1 MKNMKKQDRGISLI
15 SLIITIIV
23 IIILAAIVIFSG
35 MGTPE
40 KAQLSAVISDI
51 DNVQTA
57 VDQAYYGFYTEK
69 SAAGE
74 VWTKSQFYEAVATGE
89 TNRDNLT
96 GTGIVPISKDG
107 MVKMTLPNY
116 EGRSWGVAVEDIDEH
131 TQVGSVVLYPGF
143 ESDGKIY
150 STLLDVQ
157 NDGRDTQLTGGIQS
171 SMAVTNVKITAD
183 TAGTVD
189 AGTNV
194 TDGTTLYIS
203 FDASENGT
211 PVTVTPSLPYA
222 ITTNGDYEFTLTNA
236 SGKTKTHTINVTNY
250 KVPTIADKVKVGD
263 YVEYIPDTAEYTTD
277 TNNTGYTSAQTFKT
291 QTKDWRVLYKNTE
304 TGEVLLTTNG
314 IVNDG
319 TGEKN
324 DKMYLQGTKGYFRGP
339 TELNNICKAL
349 YSNSSLGITARSMT
363 IEDLNKA
370 CNYTPSEPIRYAYY
384 PKGTTFV
391 EGDTTIEYNGKTYTK
406 TAYGYRTAKFYTSD
420 GGEIEKTDSD
430 GFTYRE
436 PEAGK
441 PVYITQTY
449 YNYIPSSKNSTV
461 GSILGNSLGWLA
473 SPCVSLRSSFANF
486 YVRYAGSSDVDASFL
501 RNSDNGANR
510 GSRGVRP
517 LVSLGSMLRIDTSD
531 AARDGSTSAK
541 AWKIIKK

>member
-1 MKNMKKQDRGISLI
+1 MKKQNRGISLI

-69 SAAGE
+69 SVAGE

-116 EGRSWGVAVEDIDEH
+116 EGRSWGVAVEDIDDH

-143 ESDGKIY
+143 ETGGKIY

-171 SMAVTNVKITAD
+171 SMAVTNVKITTD

-189 AGTNV
+189 AGTSV

-236 SGKTKTHTINVTNY
+236 SGKTKTHKVSVTNY

-277 TNNTGYTSAQTFKT
+277 TNNTGYTSAQTLNT
-291 QTKDWRVLYKNTE
+291 ETKDWRVLYVNSE

-319 TGEKN
+319 T
-324 DKMYLQGTKGYFRGP
+324 YLQVTKGYLRGP

-370 CNYTPSEPIRYAYY
+370 CNYTPSEPTTRYAYY
-384 PKGTTFV
+384 PNGTTFAK
-391 EGDTTIEYNGKTYTK
+391 GDRTIEYNGKRYIK
-406 TAYGYRTAKFYTSD
+406 IAQNYSSTAKFYTSD
-420 GGEIEKTDSD
+420 GGGVEKTDGN
-430 GFTYRE
+430 GFTYRT
-436 PEAGK
+436 PEADN
-441 PVYITQTY
+441 PVYVTGTY
-449 YNYIPSSKNSTV
+449 YSYNPSSKNSTV
-461 GSILGNSLGWLA
+461 GSILGSSYGWLA
-473 SPCVSLRSSFANF
+473 SPCVDLGSSGANF
-486 YVRYAGSSDVDASFL
+486 FVRIACSSAVFTYRLYTSYGNTGSNSF
-501 RNSDNGANR
+501 
-510 GSRGVRP
+510 GVCP
-517 LVSLGSMLRIDTSD
+517 LVSLGSMLQIDTSD
-531 AARDGSTSAK
+531 TSRDGSTSAK

>member
-1 MKNMKKQDRGISLI
+1 MKKQKQGISLI

-69 SAAGE
+69 SVAGE

-116 EGRSWGVAVEDIDEH
+116 EGRSWGVAVEDIDDH

-143 ESDGKIY
+143 ETDGKIY

-171 SMAVTNVKITAD
+171 S
-183 TAGTVD
+183 GTVK
-189 AGTNV
+189 
-194 TDGTTLYIS
+194 L
-203 FDASENGT
+203 
-211 PVTVTPSLPYA
+211 
-222 ITTNGDYEFTLTNA
+222 
-236 SGKTKTHTINVTNY
+236 
-250 KVPTIADKVKVGD
+250 ADLLEVGD

-277 TNNTGYTSAQTFKT
+277 TNNTGYTSAQTLNT
-291 QTKDWRVLYKNTE
+291 ETKDWRVLYVNSE

-319 TGEKN
+319 T
-324 DKMYLQGTKGYFRGP
+324 YLQGTKGYFRGP

-363 IEDLNKA
+363 VEDLNKA
-370 CNYTPSEPIRYAYY
+370 CNYTPSEPTRYAYY
-384 PKGTTFV
+384 PRGTTFE
-391 EGDTTIEYNGKTYTK
+391 EGETTIEYNGKTYTK
-406 TAYGYRTAKFYTSD
+406 TAHYSSTAKFYTSD
-420 GGEIEKTDSD
+420 GGGVEKTDGD
-430 GFTYRE
+430 GFTYRI
-436 PEAGK
+436 PEANN
-441 PVYITQTY
+441 PVYVTLTY
-449 YNYIPSSKNSTV
+449 YYYTPSSKNSTV
-461 GSILGNSLGWLA
+461 GSILGSSYGWLA
-473 SPCVSLRSSFANF
+473 SPCIYHNSTFAVFSVRRVRSSSSG
-486 YVRYAGSSDVDASFL
+486 VSAGSLYES
-501 RNSDNGANR
+501 R
-510 GSRGVRP
+510 GSTNSSSCGVRP
-517 LVSLGSMLRIDTSD
+517 LVSLGSMLQIDSSD
-531 AARDGSTSAK
+531 TARDGSTSAK

>member
-1 MKNMKKQDRGISLI
+1 MKKQNRGISLI

-69 SAAGE
+69 SVAGE

-116 EGRSWGVAVEDIDEH
+116 EGRSWGVAVEDIDDH

-143 ESDGKIY
+143 ETGGKIY

-171 SMAVTNVKITAD
+171 SMAVTNVKITTD

-222 ITTNGDYEFTLTNA
+222 VTTNGDYEFTLTNA
-236 SGKTKTHTINVTNY
+236 SGKTKTHKVSVTNY

-277 TNNTGYTSAQTFKT
+277 TNNTGYTSAQTLNT
-291 QTKDWRVLYKNTE
+291 ETKDWRVLYVNSE

-319 TGEKN
+319 T
-324 DKMYLQGTKGYFRGP
+324 YLQVTKGYLRGP

-370 CNYTPSEPIRYAYY
+370 CNYTPSEPTTRYAYY
-384 PKGTTFV
+384 PNGTTFAK
-391 EGDTTIEYNGKTYTK
+391 GDRTIEYNGKRYIK
-406 TAYGYRTAKFYTSD
+406 IAQNYSSTAKFYTSD
-420 GGEIEKTDSD
+420 GGGVEKTDGN
-430 GFTYRE
+430 GFTYRT
-436 PEAGK
+436 PEADN
-441 PVYITQTY
+441 PVYVTGTY
-449 YNYIPSSKNSTV
+449 YSYNPSSKNSTV
-461 GSILGNSLGWLA
+461 GSILGSSYGWLA
-473 SPCVSLRSSFANF
+473 SPCVDLGSSGANF
-486 YVRYAGSSDVDASFL
+486 FVRIACSSAVFTYRLYTSYGNTGSNSF
-501 RNSDNGANR
+501 
-510 GSRGVRP
+510 GVCP
-517 LVSLGSMLRIDTSD
+517 LVSLGSMLQIDTSD
-531 AARDGSTSAK
+531 TSRDGSTSAK

>member
-1 MKNMKKQDRGISLI
+1 MKKQNRGISLI

-23 IIILAAIVIFSG
+23 IIILPAIVIFSG

-69 SAAGE
+69 SVAGE

-143 ESDGKIY
+143 ESNGKIY

-157 NDGRDTQLTGGIQS
+157 NDGRDTQLADGIQS

-183 TAGTVD
+183 TVGTVD

-263 YVEYIPDTAEYTTD
+263 FVEYIPDTAEYTTD

-291 QTKDWRVLYKNTE
+291 QSKDWRVVYKNTE

-324 DKMYLQGTKGYFRGP
+324 DKMYLSGTKGYLRGP

-363 IEDLNKA
+363 AEDINKA

-384 PKGTTFV
+384 PYGTKFE
-391 EGDTTIEYNGKTYTK
+391 EGDTTVKYNGKTYTK
-406 TAYGYRTAKFYTSD
+406 TAHSSSTAKFYTSD
-420 GGEIEKTDSD
+420 GGGIEKTDSD
-430 GFTYRE
+430 GFTYRT
-436 PEAGK
+436 PEADN
-441 PVYITQTY
+441 PVYATSTY
-449 YNYIPSSKNSTV
+449 YWYTPSSSNSTV
-461 GSILGNSLGWLA
+461 GNILGGSYGWLA
-473 SPCVSLRSSFANF
+473 SPCVYLNSS
-486 YVRYAGSSDVDASFL
+486 YASFSVRRASSSNVSADTL
-501 RNSDNGANR
+501 YYSDGYTFSNSY
-510 GSRGVRP
+510 GVCP
-517 LVSLGSMLRIDTSD
+517 LVSLGSMLQVDTGD
-531 AARDGSTSAK
+531 TARDGSTSAK

>member
-1 MKNMKKQDRGISLI
+1 MKKQKQGISLI

-69 SAAGE
+69 SVAGE

-116 EGRSWGVAVEDIDEH
+116 EGRSWGVAVEDIDDH

-143 ESDGKIY
+143 ETDGKIY

-157 NDGRDTQLTGGIQS
+157 NDGRDTQLADGIQS
-171 SMAVTNVKITAD
+171 SMTVTNVKITTDA
-183 TAGTVD
+183 AGTIE
-189 AGTNV
+189 AGTNL

-211 PVTVTPSLPYA
+211 SVTVTPSLPYA

-236 SGKTKTHTINVTNY
+236 SGKTKTYTVTVTNY

-263 YVEYIPDTAEYTTD
+263 YVEYIPDTAEYTTN

-291 QTKDWRVLYKNTE
+291 QSKDWRVLYKNTE

-324 DKMYLQGTKGYFRGP
+324 EKMCLVGTKGYFRGQ

-363 IEDLNKA
+363 VEDLNKA
-370 CNYTPSEPIRYAYY
+370 CNYTPSEPTTRYAYY
-384 PKGTTFV
+384 PSGTTFA
-391 EGDTTIEYNGKTYTK
+391 EGDTTIEYNDKIYTK
-406 TAYGYRTAKFYTSD
+406 TAHASSTAKFYTSD
-420 GGEIEKTDSD
+420 GGGIEKTDSD

-436 PEAGK
+436 PEAGN

-449 YNYIPSSKNSTV
+449 YSYTPSSKNSTV
-461 GSILGNSLGWLA
+461 GSILGSSYGWLA
-473 SPCVSLRSSFANF
+473 SPCVILDSSVANF
-486 YVRYAGSSDVDASFL
+486 RVRLASSSRVGASYLYFSDGDAGSVSY
-501 RNSDNGANR
+501 
-510 GSRGVRP
+510 GVRP
-517 LVSLGSMLRIDTSD
+517 LVSLGSMLQIDTGD
-531 AARDGSTSAK
+531 TARDGSTSAK

>member
-1 MKNMKKQDRGISLI
+1 MKKQNRGISLI

-69 SAAGE
+69 SVAGE

-116 EGRSWGVAVEDIDEH
+116 EGRSWGVAVEDIDDH

-143 ESDGKIY
+143 ETDGKIY

-157 NDGRDTQLTGGIQS
+157 NDGRDTQLTEGIQS
-171 SMAVTNVKITAD
+171 SMAVTNVKITTDA
-183 TAGTVD
+183 AGAID

-236 SGKTKTHTINVTNY
+236 SGKTKTHKVSVTNY

-277 TNNTGYTSAQTFKT
+277 TNNTGGTSAQTLNT
-291 QTKDWRVLYKNTE
+291 ETKDWRVLYVNSE

-319 TGEKN
+319 T
-324 DKMYLQGTKGYFRGP
+324 DLRVTKGYLRGP

-363 IEDLNKA
+363 VEDLNKA
-370 CNYTPSEPIRYAYY
+370 CNYTPSEPTTRLACY
-384 PKGTTFV
+384 PDGTTFA

-406 TAYGYRTAKFYTSD
+406 AAHYSSTAKFYTSD
-420 GGEIEKTDSD
+420 GGGLEKTDGD
-430 GFTYRE
+430 GITYRV
-436 PEAGK
+436 PETDN
-441 PVYITQTY
+441 PVYVTETY
-449 YNYIPSSKNSTV
+449 YYYTPSSKNSTV
-461 GSILGNSLGWLA
+461 GSILGSSYGWLA
-473 SPCVSLRSSFANF
+473 SPCVRLGSSSAAFH
-486 YVRYAGSSDVDASFL
+486 VRYANSSRVDASDDVSSL
-501 RNSDNGANR
+501 YYSYALGVGRSN
-510 GSRGVRP
+510 GVRP
-517 LVSLGSMLRIDTSD
+517 LVSLGSMLQIDTSD
-531 AARDGSTSAK
+531 TARDGSTSAK

>member
-1 MKNMKKQDRGISLI
+1 MK
-15 SLIITIIV
+15 
-23 IIILAAIVIFSG
+23 
-35 MGTPE
+35 
-40 KAQLSAVISDI
+40 
-51 DNVQTA
+51 
-57 VDQAYYGFYTEK
+57 
-69 SAAGE
+69 

-96 GTGIVPISKDG
+96 GTGIVPIGEVG
-107 MVKMTLPNY
+107 MVKMNLPKY
-116 EGRSWGVAVEDIDEH
+116 EGRSWGVAVEDIDDH

-143 ESDGKIY
+143 ESNGKIY

-157 NDGRDTQLTGGIQS
+157 NDGRDTQLTDGIQS
-171 SMAVTNVKITAD
+171 SMSVTNVKITTD
-183 TAGTVD
+183 VAGTVD

-211 PVTVTPSLPYA
+211 PVTETPSLPYA

-236 SGKTKTHTINVTNY
+236 SGKTKTHKVSVTNY

-277 TNNTGYTSAQTFKT
+277 TNNTGYPSAQTFKT
-291 QTKDWRVLYKNTE
+291 QTKDWRVVYKNTE

-314 IVNDG
+314 SVNDG

-324 DKMYLQGTKGYFRGP
+324 DKMYLQGTKGHLRGP

-370 CNYTPSEPIRYAYY
+370 CNYTPSEPTTRYAYY
-384 PKGTTFV
+384 PKGTTFA

-406 TAYGYRTAKFYTSD
+406 TAHYSSTAKFYTSD
-420 GGEIEKTDSD
+420 GGGVKKTDSD
-430 GFTYRE
+430 GFYRT
-436 PEAGK
+436 PEANN
-441 PVYITQTY
+441 PVYVTHTWY
-449 YNYIPSSKNSTV
+449 RYDPSSNNSTV
-461 GSILGNSLGWLA
+461 GSILGSSWGWLA
-473 SPCVSLRSSFANF
+473 SPCVYLYSSHALFCVRDARSS
-486 YVRYAGSSDVDASFL
+486 RVDAGYLHIS
-501 RNSDNGANR
+501 SGGYTDSVGD
-510 GSRGVRP
+510 GVRP
-517 LVSLGSMLRIDTSD
+517 LVSLGSMLQIDSSD
-531 AARDGSTSAK
+531 TARDGSTSAK

>member
-1 MKNMKKQDRGISLI
+1 MTKQNKGISLI

-69 SAAGE
+69 SVAGE

-96 GTGIVPISKDG
+96 GTGIVPISEAG
-107 MVKMTLPNY
+107 MVKMNLPKY
-116 EGRSWGVAVEDIDEH
+116 EGRSWGVAVEDIDDN

-143 ESDGKIY
+143 ETGGRIY

-157 NDGRDTQLTGGIQS
+157 NDGRDTQLADGIQNNN
-171 SMAVTNVKITAD
+171 TVKLAD
-183 TAGTVD
+183 
-189 AGTNV
+189 
-194 TDGTTLYIS
+194 L
-203 FDASENGT
+203 
-211 PVTVTPSLPYA
+211 L
-222 ITTNGDYEFTLTNA
+222 
-236 SGKTKTHTINVTNY
+236 
-250 KVPTIADKVKVGD
+250 KVGD

-291 QTKDWRVLYKNTE
+291 QSKNWRVVYKNTE

-324 DKMYLQGTKGYFRGP
+324 DKMYLRGAKGYFRGP

-384 PKGTTFV
+384 PNGTTFA
-391 EGDTTIEYNGKTYTK
+391 EGDTTIEYNSKTYTK
-406 TAYGYRTAKFYTSD
+406 TAHGSSTAKFYTSD
-420 GGEIEKTDSD
+420 GGGIEKTDSD
-430 GFTYRE
+430 GFIYKV
-436 PEAGK
+436 PEADN
-441 PVYITQTY
+441 PVYVTQTY
-449 YNYIPSSKNSTV
+449 YYAPNPTV
-461 GSILGNSLGWLA
+461 GNILGSSYGWLA
-473 SPCVSLRSSFANF
+473 SPCVYLFSSGAYFG
-486 YVRYAGSSDVDASFL
+486 VRYAYSGNVYAYYL
-501 RNSDNGANR
+501 YNSDGYTNSI
-510 GSRGVRP
+510 SRGVRP
-517 LVSLGSMLRIDTSD
+517 IVSLGSMLQIDSSD
-531 AARDGSTSAK
+531 TARDGSTSAK

>member
-1 MKNMKKQDRGISLI
+1 MKKQNRGISLI

-69 SAAGE
+69 SVAGE

-116 EGRSWGVAVEDIDEH
+116 EGRSWGVAVEDIDDH
-131 TQVGSVVLYPGF
+131 TRVGSVVLYPGF
-143 ESDGKIY
+143 ETDGKIY

-157 NDGRDTQLTGGIQS
+157 NDGRDTQLTDGIQS
-171 SMAVTNVKITAD
+171 GMAVTNVKVTTD

-194 TDGTTLYIS
+194 TDGTTLYIN

-211 PVTVTPSLPYA
+211 AVTVTPSLPYA

-236 SGKTKTHTINVTNY
+236 SGKTKTHKVSVTNY

-277 TNNTGYTSAQTFKT
+277 TNNTGYRSAQTLNT
-291 QTKDWRVLYKNTE
+291 ETKDWRVLYVNSE

-314 IVNDG
+314 IVNNG
-319 TGEKN
+319 T
-324 DKMYLQGTKGYFRGP
+324 YLQGTKGYLRGP
-339 TELNNICKAL
+339 AELNNICKTL

-370 CNYTPSEPIRYAYY
+370 CNYMPSEPTTRYAYY
-384 PKGTTFV
+384 PSGTTFA

-406 TAYGYRTAKFYTSD
+406 KAHAISTAKFYTSD
-420 GGEIEKTDSD
+420 GGGVEKTDSD
-430 GFTYRE
+430 GFTYRT
-436 PEAGK
+436 PEADN
-441 PVYITQTY
+441 PVYVTQTFY
-449 YNYIPSSKNSTV
+449 SCNPSSENSTV
-461 GSILGNSLGWLA
+461 GSILGSSYGWLA
-473 SPCVSLRSSFANF
+473 SPSVDLGSSTANF
-486 YVRYAGSSDVDASFL
+486 EVRYASSSRVSANCLYISHGSMRS
-501 RNSDNGANR
+501 NSL
-510 GSRGVRP
+510 GVCP
-517 LVSLGSMLRIDTSD
+517 LVSLGSMLQIDSSDTS
-531 AARDGSTSAK
+531 RDGSTSAK

>member
-1 MKNMKKQDRGISLI
+1 MKKQKQGISLI

-116 EGRSWGVAVEDIDEH
+116 EGRSWGVAVEDIDDH

-143 ESDGKIY
+143 ETDGKIY

-157 NDGRDTQLTGGIQS
+157 NDGRGTQLADGIQS
-171 SMAVTNVKITAD
+171 NMTVTNVKITTDA
-183 TAGTVD
+183 AGTIE
-189 AGTNV
+189 AGTNL

-211 PVTVTPSLPYA
+211 SVTVTPSLPYA

-236 SGKTKTHTINVTNY
+236 SGKTKTYTVTVTNY

-263 YVEYIPDTAEYTTD
+263 YVEYIPDTAEYTTN

-291 QTKDWRVLYKNTE
+291 QSKDWRVLYKNTE

-324 DKMYLQGTKGYFRGP
+324 EKMCLVGTKGYFRGQ

-363 IEDLNKA
+363 VEDLNKA
-370 CNYTPSEPIRYAYY
+370 CNYTPSEPTTRYAYY
-384 PKGTTFV
+384 PIGTTFA
-391 EGDTTIEYNGKTYTK
+391 EGDTTIEYNDKIYTK
-406 TAYGYRTAKFYTSD
+406 TAHPSSTAKFYTSD
-420 GGEIEKTDSD
+420 GGGIEKTDSD

-436 PEAGK
+436 PEAGN

-449 YNYIPSSKNSTV
+449 YSYTPSSKNSTV
-461 GSILGNSLGWLA
+461 GSILGSSYGWLA
-473 SPCVSLRSSFANF
+473 SPCVGLISSYATFD
-486 YVRYAGSSDVDASFL
+486 VRDASSSDVDAYDL
-501 RNSDNGANR
+501 YNSLGYTLS
-510 GSRGVRP
+510 GSDGVRP
-517 LVSLGSMLRIDTSD
+517 LVSLGSMLQIDSSD
-531 AARDGSTSAK
+531 TARDGSTSAK

>member
-1 MKNMKKQDRGISLI
+1 MKKQNRGISLI

-69 SAAGE
+69 SVAGE

-143 ESDGKIY
+143 ESNGKIY

-157 NDGRDTQLTGGIQS
+157 NDGRDTQLADGIQS
-171 SMAVTNVKITAD
+171 S
-183 TAGTVD
+183 GTVK
-189 AGTNV
+189 
-194 TDGTTLYIS
+194 L
-203 FDASENGT
+203 
-211 PVTVTPSLPYA
+211 
-222 ITTNGDYEFTLTNA
+222 
-236 SGKTKTHTINVTNY
+236 
-250 KVPTIADKVKVGD
+250 ADLLKVGD

-291 QTKDWRVLYKNTE
+291 QTKDWRVVYKNTE

-324 DKMYLQGTKGYFRGP
+324 DKMYLSGTKGYFRGP

-370 CNYTPSEPIRYAYY
+370 CNYTPSEPTTRYAYY
-384 PKGTTFV
+384 PKGITFA

-406 TAYGYRTAKFYTSD
+406 TAHGSSTAKFYTSD
-420 GGEIEKTDSD
+420 GGGVEKTDSD
-430 GFTYRE
+430 GFTYRT
-436 PEAGK
+436 PEVDN
-441 PVYITQTY
+441 PVYVTKTRY
-449 YNYIPSSKNSTV
+449 SYNPSSKNSTV
-461 GSILGNSLGWLA
+461 GSILGDSWGWLA
-473 SPCVSLRSSFANF
+473 SPDVQLLSFCAFFNVGGARSSLVYSYNL
-486 YVRYAGSSDVDASFL
+486 YVSDVSNTDSY
-501 RNSDNGANR
+501 GP
-510 GSRGVRP
+510 GVRP
-517 LVSLGSMLRIDTSD
+517 LVSLGSMLQIDSSD
-531 AARDGSTSAK
+531 TARDGSTSAK

>member
-1 MKNMKKQDRGISLI
+1 MKKQNRGISLI

-23 IIILAAIVIFSG
+23 IIILVAIVIFSG

-96 GTGIVPISKDG
+96 GTGIVPISEAG
-107 MVKMTLPNY
+107 MVKMNLPKY
-116 EGRSWGVAVEDIDEH
+116 EGRSWGVAVEDIDDN

-143 ESDGKIY
+143 ETGGKIY

-157 NDGRDTQLTGGIQS
+157 NDGRDTQLADGIQS
-171 SMAVTNVKITAD
+171 SMTVTNVKITTDA
-183 TAGTVD
+183 AGTID

-263 YVEYIPDTAEYTTD
+263 YVEYIPDTAKYTTD
-277 TNNTGYTSAQTFKT
+277 TNNTGYTSAQTLNT
-291 QTKDWRVLYKNTE
+291 ETKDWRVLYVNSE

-314 IVNDG
+314 IVNSG
-319 TGEKN
+319 T
-324 DKMYLQGTKGYFRGP
+324 YLRGTKGYFRGP

-370 CNYTPSEPIRYAYY
+370 CNYTPSEPTTRYAYY
-384 PKGTTFV
+384 PKGTRFAK
-391 EGDTTIEYNGKTYTK
+391 GDTTIEYNGKTYTK
-406 TAYGYRTAKFYTSD
+406 TAHGNSTAKFYTSD
-420 GGEIEKTDSD
+420 GGGVEKTDGD
-430 GFTYRE
+430 GFTYRT
-436 PEAGK
+436 PEADN
-441 PVYITQTY
+441 PVYATETY
-449 YNYIPSSKNSTV
+449 YYYNPRSKNSKV
-461 GSILGNSLGWLA
+461 GSVLGSSCGWLA
-473 SPCVSLRSSFANF
+473 SPCVKLGSFYAYSCVRLAGRGLVGEYFLYGSHVSSVSLSF
-486 YVRYAGSSDVDASFL
+486 
-501 RNSDNGANR
+501 
-510 GSRGVRP
+510 GVRP
-517 LVSLGSMLRIDTSD
+517 LVSLGSMFQIDSSD
-531 AARDGSTSAK
+531 TARDGSKPRK

>member
-1 MKNMKKQDRGISLI
+1 MKKQNQGISLI

-69 SAAGE
+69 SVAGE

-96 GTGIVPISKDG
+96 GTGIVPISKEG

-116 EGRSWGVAVEDIDEH
+116 EGRSWGVAVEDIDGH

-143 ESDGKIY
+143 ESNRKIY

-157 NDGRDTQLTGGIQS
+157 NDGRDTQLTDGIQS
-171 SMAVTNVKITAD
+171 SMSVTNVKITTD
-183 TAGTVD
+183 VAGTVD
-189 AGTNV
+189 VGTSV

-211 PVTVTPSLPYA
+211 SVTVTPSLPYA

-236 SGKTKTHTINVTNY
+236 SGKTKTHIINVTNY

-263 YVEYIPDTAEYTTD
+263 YVEYIPDATEYTLD
-277 TNNTGYTSAQTFKT
+277 TNSFAYTSAQTLNT
-291 QTKDWRVLYKNTE
+291 ETKDWRVLYVNSE

-314 IVNDG
+314 RVNGG
-319 TGEKN
+319 TT
-324 DKMYLQGTKGYFRGP
+324 LQGTTKGYFRGP

-384 PKGTTFV
+384 PNGTTFA

-406 TAYGYRTAKFYTSD
+406 TAHGYSTAKFYTSD
-420 GGEIEKTDSD
+420 GGGAVEKDSD
-430 GFTYRE
+430 GFTYRT
-436 PEAGK
+436 PKIDK
-441 PVYITQTY
+441 PVYVTQTY
-449 YNYIPSSKNSTV
+449 YKYDPSSKNSTV
-461 GSILGNSLGWLA
+461 GSILGSSHGWLA
-473 SPCVSLRSSFANF
+473 SPCVALSSSNADFGVRFAYGS
-486 YVRYAGSSDVDASFL
+486 YVRAYGMYSSGGNTSGC
-501 RNSDNGANR
+501 SI
-510 GSRGVRP
+510 GVRP
-517 LVSLGSMLRIDTSD
+517 LVSLGSMLQIDSSD
-531 AARDGSTSAK
+531 TARDGSTSAK

>member
-1 MKNMKKQDRGISLI
+1 MKKQNRGISLI

-69 SAAGE
+69 SVAGE

-116 EGRSWGVAVEDIDEH
+116 EGRSWGVAVEDIDDH

-143 ESDGKIY
+143 ETDGKIY

-157 NDGRDTQLTGGIQS
+157 NDGRDAQLTNGIQS
-171 SMAVTNVKITAD
+171 SMTVTNVKITAD
-183 TAGTVD
+183 AAGTIE

-203 FDASENGT
+203 FDANENGT
-211 PVTVTPSLPYA
+211 PVTITPSLPYA

-236 SGKTKTHTINVTNY
+236 SGKTKTHKVSVTNY

-263 YVEYIPDTAEYTTD
+263 FVEYIPDTAEYTTD
-277 TNNTGYTSAQTFKT
+277 TNNTGYTSAQTLNT
-291 QTKDWRVLYKNTE
+291 ETKDWRVLYVNSE

-319 TGEKN
+319 T
-324 DKMYLQGTKGYFRGP
+324 YLRGIKGYFRGP
-339 TELNNICKAL
+339 TELNNMCKAL

-384 PKGTTFV
+384 PKGIPFA
-391 EGDTTIEYNGKTYTK
+391 EGGTTIEYNGKTYTK
-406 TAYGYRTAKFYTSD
+406 KEHGYSTAKFYTSD
-420 GGEIEKTDSD
+420 GGGKEINSD
-430 GFTYRE
+430 EFTYRT
-436 PEAGK
+436 PETGN
-441 PVYITQTY
+441 PVYVTQTY
-449 YNYIPSSKNSTV
+449 YKYTPNSKNSTV
-461 GSILGNSLGWLA
+461 GSILGNSWGWLA
-473 SPCVSLRSSFANF
+473 SPCVSFDSSFAGF
-486 YVRYAGSSDVDASFL
+486 RVRNAMSSCVIAYAL
-501 RNSDNGANR
+501 HNSNGTTGN
-510 GSRGVRP
+510 SNEGVRP
-517 LVSLGSMLRIDTSD
+517 LVSLGSMLQIDTSD
-531 AARDGSTSAK
+531 TARDGSTSAK

>member
-1 MKNMKKQDRGISLI
+1 MKKQDRGISLI

-51 DNVQTA
+51 ENVQTA

-143 ESDGKIY
+143 ESNGKIY

-157 NDGRDTQLTGGIQS
+157 NDGRDTQLADGIQS

-183 TAGTVD
+183 TAGTIE
-189 AGTNV
+189 AGTNL

-277 TNNTGYTSAQTFKT
+277 TNNTGYTSAQTLNT
-291 QTKDWRVLYKNTE
+291 ETKDWRVLYVNSE

-314 IVNDG
+314 IVNSG
-319 TGEKN
+319 T
-324 DKMYLQGTKGYFRGP
+324 YLRGTKGYFRGP

-363 IEDLNKA
+363 IEDLHKA
-370 CNYTPSEPIRYAYY
+370 CNYTPSEPTTRYAYY
-384 PKGTTFV
+384 PKGTRFAK
-391 EGDTTIEYNGKTYTK
+391 GDTTIEYNGKTYTK
-406 TAYGYRTAKFYTSD
+406 TAHGNSTAKFYTSD
-420 GGEIEKTDSD
+420 GGGVEKTDGD
-430 GFTYRE
+430 GFTYRT
-436 PEAGK
+436 PEADN
-441 PVYITQTY
+441 PVYATETY
-449 YNYIPSSKNSTV
+449 YYYNPRSKNSKV
-461 GSILGNSLGWLA
+461 GSVLGNSGGWLA
-473 SPCVSLRSSFANF
+473 SPCVNLGSFYA
-486 YVRYAGSSDVDASFL
+486 YSCVRLAGSRLVGEYFLYGSHVSSVSLSF
-501 RNSDNGANR
+501 
-510 GSRGVRP
+510 GVRP
-517 LVSLGSMLRIDTSD
+517 LVSLGSMFQIDSSD
-531 AARDGSTSAK
+531 TARDGSISTK

>member
-1 MKNMKKQDRGISLI
+1 MKKQKQGISLI

-23 IIILAAIVIFSG
+23 IIILASIVIFSG

-69 SAAGE
+69 SVAGE

-116 EGRSWGVAVEDIDEH
+116 EGRSWGVAVENIDDH
-131 TQVGSVVLYPGF
+131 TQVGSVVLCPGF
-143 ESDGKIY
+143 ESNGKIY

-157 NDGRDTQLTGGIQS
+157 NDGRDTQLADGIQS
-171 SMAVTNVKITAD
+171 NMTVTNVKITIDA
-183 TAGTVD
+183 AGTIE

-211 PVTVTPSLPYA
+211 LVTVTPSLPYA

-236 SGKTKTHTINVTNY
+236 SGKTKTHKVSVTNY

-291 QTKDWRVLYKNTE
+291 QSKDWRVVYKNTE

-363 IEDLNKA
+363 AEDLNKA
-370 CNYTPSEPIRYAYY
+370 CNYTPSEPTIRYAYY
-384 PKGTTFV
+384 PNGTTFE
-391 EGDTTIEYNGKTYTK
+391 EGDTTIEYNGKTYIK
-406 TAYGYRTAKFYTSD
+406 KAHGSSTAKFYTSD
-420 GGEIEKTDSD
+420 GGGIEKTDS

-436 PEAGK
+436 PAANN
-441 PVYITQTY
+441 PVYVTQIDY
-449 YNYIPSSKNSTV
+449 LYSPSSTV
-461 GSILGNSLGWLA
+461 GSILGDSRGWLA
-473 SPCVSLRSSFANF
+473 SPCVGLSLSSAFF
-486 YVRYAGSSDVDASFL
+486 EVRIAYSSGVYAYYL
-501 RNSDNGANR
+501 YNSGGGTFIN
-510 GSRGVRP
+510 SYGVRP
-517 LVSLGSMLRIDTSD
+517 LVSLGSMLQIDSSD
-531 AARDGSTSAK
+531 TARDGSTSAK
-541 AWKIIKK
+541 AWKILKK

>member
-1 MKNMKKQDRGISLI
+1 MTKQNKGISLI
-15 SLIITIIV
+15 SLIITTIV

-69 SAAGE
+69 SVAGE

-116 EGRSWGVAVEDIDEH
+116 EGRSWGVAVEDIDDH

-143 ESDGKIY
+143 ETDGKIY

-157 NDGRDTQLTGGIQS
+157 NDGRDTQLTEGIQS
-171 SMAVTNVKITAD
+171 SMAVTNVKITTDAV
-183 TAGTVD
+183 GTVD

-203 FDASENGT
+203 FDASEKGT

-222 ITTNGDYEFTLTNA
+222 VTTNGDYEFTLTNE
-236 SGKTKTHTINVTNY
+236 SGKTKTHTISVTNY

-277 TNNTGYTSAQTFKT
+277 TNNTGRTSTQTLNT
-291 QTKDWRVLYKNTE
+291 ETKDWRVLYVNSE

-314 IVNDG
+314 AVNG
-319 TGEKN
+319 VRLE
-324 DKMYLQGTKGYFRGP
+324 GTKGYFRGP
-339 TELNNICKAL
+339 AELNNICKAL
-349 YSNSSLGITARSMT
+349 YSNSSLGIIARSMT

-370 CNYTPSEPIRYAYY
+370 CNYTPSEPTTRYAYY
-384 PKGTTFV
+384 PYGTTFE
-391 EGDTTIEYNGKTYTK
+391 EGETTIEYNGKTYTK
-406 TAYGYRTAKFYTSD
+406 KAHAWSTAKFYTSD
-420 GGEIEKTDSD
+420 GGGIEKTDSD

-436 PEAGK
+436 PEADN
-441 PVYITQTY
+441 PVYVTRTY
-449 YNYIPSSKNSTV
+449 YSYNPSSNNSTV
-461 GSILGNSLGWLA
+461 GSILGDSYWGWLA
-473 SPCVSLRSSFANF
+473 SPCVTLHSSIAYFRVRGAGRGDVNADSLCASEG
-486 YVRYAGSSDVDASFL
+486 GSLTCSY
-501 RNSDNGANR
+501 
-510 GSRGVRP
+510 GVRP
-517 LVSLGSMLRIDTSD
+517 LVSLGSMLQIDTSD

>member
-1 MKNMKKQDRGISLI
+1 MKKQNQGISLI

-69 SAAGE
+69 SVAGE

-116 EGRSWGVAVEDIDEH
+116 EGRSWGVAVEDIDDH
-131 TQVGSVVLYPGF
+131 TRVGSVVLYPGF
-143 ESDGKIY
+143 ETDGKIY

-157 NDGRDTQLTGGIQS
+157 NDGRDTQLTDGIQS
-171 SMAVTNVKITAD
+171 GMAVTNVKVTTD

-236 SGKTKTHTINVTNY
+236 SGKTKTHKVSVTNY

-291 QTKDWRVLYKNTE
+291 QSKDWRVVYKNTE

-314 IVNDG
+314 MVNDG

-324 DKMYLQGTKGYFRGP
+324 DKMYLKGTKGYFRGP

-363 IEDLNKA
+363 VEDLNKA
-370 CNYTPSEPIRYAYY
+370 CNYIPSEPTTRYAYY
-384 PKGTTFV
+384 PKGTTFA

-406 TAYGYRTAKFYTSD
+406 KAHGNSTAKFYTSD
-420 GGEIEKTDSD
+420 GGGIEKTDSD

-436 PEAGK
+436 PEADN
-441 PVYITQTY
+441 PVYVTETY
-449 YNYIPSSKNSTV
+449 YSYNPSLKNSTV
-461 GSILGNSLGWLA
+461 GSILGSSYGWLA
-473 SPCVSLRSSFANF
+473 SPCVAFGSSYANF
-486 YVRYAGSSDVDASFL
+486 FVRGAYSSDVYAIRLCYS
-501 RNSDNGANR
+501 NG
-510 GSRGVRP
+510 GTISLSGGVRP
-517 LVSLGSMLRIDTSD
+517 LVSLGSMLQIDSSD
-531 AARDGSTSAK
+531 TARDGSTSAK

>member
-1 MKNMKKQDRGISLI
+1 MKKQNRGISLI

-69 SAAGE
+69 SVAGE

-96 GTGIVPISKDG
+96 GTGIVPISKEG

-116 EGRSWGVAVEDIDEH
+116 EGRSWGVAVEDIDDH

-143 ESDGKIY
+143 ESNGKIY

-157 NDGRDTQLTGGIQS
+157 NDGRDTQLTDGIQS
-171 SMAVTNVKITAD
+171 S
-183 TAGTVD
+183 GTVK
-189 AGTNV
+189 
-194 TDGTTLYIS
+194 L
-203 FDASENGT
+203 
-211 PVTVTPSLPYA
+211 
-222 ITTNGDYEFTLTNA
+222 
-236 SGKTKTHTINVTNY
+236 
-250 KVPTIADKVKVGD
+250 ADLLKVGE

-277 TNNTGYTSAQTFKT
+277 TNNTGYTSAQTLNT
-291 QTKDWRVLYKNTE
+291 ETKDWRVLYVNSE

-319 TGEKN
+319 T
-324 DKMYLQGTKGYFRGP
+324 YLQGTKGYLRGP

-384 PKGTTFV
+384 PKETTFA
-391 EGDTTIEYNGKTYTK
+391 EGDTTIEYNGNIYTK
-406 TAYGYRTAKFYTSD
+406 TAHYSGTVKFYTSD
-420 GGEIEKTDSD
+420 GGGIEKTDSD
-430 GFTYRE
+430 GFTYRT
-436 PEAGK
+436 PEADN
-441 PVYITQTY
+441 PVYVTETY
-449 YNYIPSSKNSTV
+449 CRYNPSSSNSTV
-461 GSILGNSLGWLA
+461 GSILGVSYGWLA
-473 SPCVSLRSSFANF
+473 SPCVDLDSSYANF
-486 YVRYAGSSDVDASFL
+486 LVRVAISSGVDAGDMYVSDGDASSISF
-501 RNSDNGANR
+501 
-510 GSRGVRP
+510 GVCP
-517 LVSLGSMLRIDTSD
+517 LVSLGSMLQIDTSD
-531 AARDGSTSAK
+531 TARDGSTSAK

>member
-1 MKNMKKQDRGISLI
+1 MKKQNRGISLI

-40 KAQLSAVISDI
+40 KAQLSEVISDI

-69 SAAGE
+69 SVAGE

-116 EGRSWGVAVEDIDEH
+116 EGRSWGVAVEDIDDH

-143 ESDGKIY
+143 ESNGKIY

-157 NDGRDTQLTGGIQS
+157 NDGRDTQLTEGIQS
-171 SMAVTNVKITAD
+171 S
-183 TAGTVD
+183 GTVK
-189 AGTNV
+189 
-194 TDGTTLYIS
+194 L
-203 FDASENGT
+203 
-211 PVTVTPSLPYA
+211 
-222 ITTNGDYEFTLTNA
+222 
-236 SGKTKTHTINVTNY
+236 
-250 KVPTIADKVKVGD
+250 ADLLNVGD

-324 DKMYLQGTKGYFRGP
+324 DKMYLEGTKGYLRGT

-370 CNYTPSEPIRYAYY
+370 CNYTPSKPKRYAYY
-384 PKGTTFV
+384 PYGTTFA

-406 TAYGYRTAKFYTSD
+406 KAHGSSTAKFYTSD
-420 GGEIEKTDSD
+420 GGGIEKTDSA
-430 GFTYRE
+430 GFTYRT
-436 PEAGK
+436 PEAGN
-441 PVYITQTY
+441 PVYATATY
-449 YNYIPSSKNSTV
+449 YDYNPSSKNSTV
-461 GSILGNSLGWLA
+461 GSILGNPWGWLA
-473 SPCVSLRSSFANF
+473 SPCVHLGSSYAYANF
-486 YVRYAGSSDVDASFL
+486 RVRDAYSSGVYANILYDSDGRTYSS
-501 RNSDNGANR
+501 
-510 GSRGVRP
+510 SRGVRP
-517 LVSLGSMLRIDTSD
+517 LVSLGSMLQIDSSD
-531 AARDGSTSAK
+531 TARDGSTSAK

>member
-1 MKNMKKQDRGISLI
+1 MKKQNRGISLI

-57 VDQAYYGFYTEK
+57 VDQAYYGLYTEK
-69 SAAGE
+69 SVAGE

-116 EGRSWGVAVEDIDEH
+116 EGRSWGVAVEDIDDH

-143 ESDGKIY
+143 ESNGKIY

-157 NDGRDTQLTGGIQS
+157 NDGRDAQLTGGIQS
-171 SMAVTNVKITAD
+171 SMAVTNVKITTD

-189 AGTNV
+189 AGTSV

-236 SGKTKTHTINVTNY
+236 SGKKKTHKVIVTNY

-263 YVEYIPDTAEYTTD
+263 FVEYIPDTAEYTTD

-291 QTKDWRVLYKNTE
+291 QTKDWRVVYKNTE

-314 IVNDG
+314 SVNDG
-319 TGEKN
+319 NGEKN
-324 DKMYLQGTKGYFRGP
+324 DKMYLSGTKGYLRGP

-349 YSNSSLGITARSMT
+349 YSNSSLEITARSMT

-384 PKGTTFV
+384 PNGTTFA

-406 TAYGYRTAKFYTSD
+406 TAHGYSTANFYTSD
-420 GGEIEKTDSD
+420 GGGIEKTDSD
-430 GFTYRE
+430 GFTYRT
-436 PEAGK
+436 PEADN
-441 PVYITQTY
+441 PVYVTNTY
-449 YNYIPSSKNSTV
+449 YYYTPSSKSSTV
-461 GSILGNSLGWLA
+461 GSILGSSYGWLA
-473 SPCVSLRSSFANF
+473 SPRVGLGSFSAGFIVCFASS
-486 YVRYAGSSDVDASFL
+486 SSVDACGLYVSGDDTD
-501 RNSDNGANR
+501 SCGE
-510 GSRGVRP
+510 GVIP
-517 LVSLGSMLRIDTSD
+517 LVSLGSMLQIDSSDTS
-531 AARDGSTSAK
+531 RDGSTSAK

>member
-1 MKNMKKQDRGISLI
+1 MNKQNRGISLI

-69 SAAGE
+69 SVAGE

-116 EGRSWGVAVEDIDEH
+116 EGRSWGVAVEDIDDH

-143 ESDGKIY
+143 ESNGKIY

-157 NDGRDTQLTGGIQS
+157 NDGRDTQLADGIQS
-171 SMAVTNVKITAD
+171 SMAVTNVKITTD
-183 TAGTVD
+183 TVGTVYAGTS
-189 AGTNV
+189 V

-203 FDASENGT
+203 FDVSEKGT

-222 ITTNGDYEFTLTNA
+222 VTTNGDYEFTLTNA
-236 SGKTKTHTINVTNY
+236 SGKTKTHKVSVTNY

-277 TNNTGYTSAQTFKT
+277 TNNTGYTSAQTLNT
-291 QTKDWRVLYKNTE
+291 ETKDWRVLYVNSE

-314 IVNDG
+314 IVNNR
-319 TGEKN
+319 TWFE
-324 DKMYLQGTKGYFRGP
+324 GTKGYFRGP

-363 IEDLNKA
+363 VEDLNKA
-370 CNYTPSEPIRYAYY
+370 CNYMPSEPTTRYAYY
-384 PKGTTFV
+384 PYGTTFA
-391 EGDTTIEYNGKTYTK
+391 EGNTTIEYNGKTYTK
-406 TAYGYRTAKFYTSD
+406 TAHGNSTAKFYTSD
-420 GGEIEKTDSD
+420 GGGIEKTDSD
-430 GFTYRE
+430 GFTYRT
-436 PEAGK
+436 PEADN
-441 PVYITQTY
+441 PVYVTMTY
-449 YNYIPSSKNSTV
+449 YGYNPSLSNSSV
-461 GSILGNSLGWLA
+461 GSILGSSYGWLA
-473 SPCVSLRSSFANF
+473 SSCVYLSSSAAAFNVRNAYSSGIDAIYLYGSYGDTDSRSI
-486 YVRYAGSSDVDASFL
+486 
-501 RNSDNGANR
+501 
-510 GSRGVRP
+510 GVRP
-517 LVSLGSMLRIDTSD
+517 LVSLGSMLQIDSSDTS
-531 AARDGSTSAK
+531 RDGSTSAK

>member
-1 MKNMKKQDRGISLI
+1 MKKQKQGISLI

-69 SAAGE
+69 SVAGE

-116 EGRSWGVAVEDIDEH
+116 EGRSWGVAVEDIADH
-131 TQVGSVVLYPGF
+131 TQVGSVVLCPGF
-143 ESDGKIY
+143 ESNGKIY

-157 NDGRDTQLTGGIQS
+157 NDGRDTQLTDGIQS
-171 SMAVTNVKITAD
+171 SMTVTNVKVTTD

-189 AGTNV
+189 AGTSV

-222 ITTNGDYEFTLTNA
+222 VTTNGDYEFELTNA
-236 SGKTKTHTINVTNY
+236 SGKTKTHKVSVTNY

-291 QTKDWRVLYKNTE
+291 QTKDWRVVYKNTE

-324 DKMYLQGTKGYFRGP
+324 DKMYLSGIKGYFRGP

-370 CNYTPSEPIRYAYY
+370 CNYTPGEPTKRYAYY
-384 PKGTTFV
+384 PKGTIFA

-406 TAYGYRTAKFYTSD
+406 KAHGSSTAKFYTSD
-420 GGEIEKTDSD
+420 GGGAEKTDSD
-430 GFTYRE
+430 RFTYRT
-436 PEAGK
+436 PEANN
-441 PVYITQTY
+441 PVYVTVTY
-449 YNYIPSSKNSTV
+449 YYYNPSSKNSTV
-461 GSILGNSLGWLA
+461 GSILGDSWGWLA
-473 SPCVSLRSSFANF
+473 SPCVVLDTH
-486 YVRYAGSSDVDASFL
+486 VAGFFVHGAVSRTVNALDLYTSNGST
-501 RNSDNGANR
+501 NSHGE
-510 GSRGVRP
+510 GVRP
-517 LVSLGSMLRIDTSD
+517 LVSLGSMLQIDTSD
-531 AARDGSTSAK
+531 TARDGSTSAK

>member
-1 MKNMKKQDRGISLI
+1 MKKQKQGISLI

-40 KAQLSAVISDI
+40 KAQLSDVI
-51 DNVQTA
+51 
-57 VDQAYYGFYTEK
+57 
-69 SAAGE
+69 
-74 VWTKSQFYEAVATGE
+74 
-89 TNRDNLT
+89 
-96 GTGIVPISKDG
+96 
-107 MVKMTLPNY
+107 
-116 EGRSWGVAVEDIDEH
+116 
-131 TQVGSVVLYPGF
+131 
-143 ESDGKIY
+143 
-150 STLLDVQ
+150 
-157 NDGRDTQLTGGIQS
+157 DGRTSQLTDGIQS
-171 SMAVTNVKITAD
+171 SMTVTNVKITTD
-183 TAGTVD
+183 VAGTVD

-236 SGKTKTHTINVTNY
+236 SGKTKTHKVSVTNY

-277 TNNTGYTSAQTFKT
+277 TNNTGRTSTQTLNT
-291 QTKDWRVLYKNTE
+291 ETKDWRVLYVNSE

-314 IVNDG
+314 IVNNG
-319 TGEKN
+319 T
-324 DKMYLQGTKGYFRGP
+324 YLQGKKGYFRGP

-370 CNYTPSEPIRYAYY
+370 YNYTPSEPTRYAYY
-384 PKGTTFV
+384 PKETTFA

-406 TAYGYRTAKFYTSD
+406 TSHGDSTAKFYTSD
-420 GGEIEKTDSD
+420 GGGIEKTDGD

-436 PEAGK
+436 PEAGN
-441 PVYITQTY
+441 PVYVTQTY
-449 YNYIPSSKNSTV
+449 YGYYNPSLSNSTV
-461 GSILGNSLGWLA
+461 GSILGNSWGWLA
-473 SPCVSLRSSFANF
+473 SPCVGIDSSYAIFG
-486 YVRYAGSSDVDASFL
+486 VRRVDGGGVNVDFL
-501 RNSDNGANR
+501 YYSIGFTNSYSN
-510 GSRGVRP
+510 GVRP
-517 LVSLGSMLRIDTSD
+517 LVSLGSMLQIDTSD
-531 AARDGSTSAK
+531 TARDGSMSAK

>member
-1 MKNMKKQDRGISLI
+1 MKKQKQGISLI

-69 SAAGE
+69 SVAGE

-143 ESDGKIY
+143 ESNGKIY

-157 NDGRDTQLTGGIQS
+157 NDGRDTQLADGIQS
-171 SMAVTNVKITAD
+171 NKIVTNVKITIDA
-183 TAGTVD
+183 AGTIE
-189 AGTNV
+189 AETNV

-236 SGKTKTHTINVTNY
+236 SGKTKTHKVSVTNY

-324 DKMYLQGTKGYFRGP
+324 EKMCLVGTKGYFRGQ

-349 YSNSSLGITARSMT
+349 YSNSNLGITARSMT

-370 CNYTPSEPIRYAYY
+370 CNYTPSEPTTRYAYY
-384 PKGTTFV
+384 PKGTTFG
-391 EGDTTIEYNGKTYTK
+391 EGDTIIEYNGSMYTK
-406 TAYGYRTAKFYTSD
+406 TAHGFSTAKFYTSD
-420 GGEIEKTDSD
+420 GGGVEKIDSD
-430 GFTYRE
+430 GFAYRV
-436 PEAGK
+436 PEIDN
-441 PVYITQTY
+441 PVYVTMTSY
-449 YNYIPSSKNSTV
+449 SYNPSLENSAV
-461 GSILGNSLGWLA
+461 GNILGISWGMLA
-473 SPCVSLRSSFANF
+473 SSCVSPFSSYTDFN
-486 YVRYAGSSDVDASFL
+486 VRGAISSRIDGGYLCSSAGYTGSVASRGIYPVISLNASFK
-501 RNSDNGANR
+501 
-510 GSRGVRP
+510 
-517 LVSLGSMLRIDTSD
+517 IDTND
-531 AARDGSTSAK
+531 VTRDGSTSAK

>member
-1 MKNMKKQDRGISLI
+1 MKKQKQGISLI

-69 SAAGE
+69 SVAGE

-116 EGRSWGVAVEDIDEH
+116 EGRSWGVAVEDIDDH
-131 TQVGSVVLYPGF
+131 TQVGSVVLCPGF
-143 ESDGKIY
+143 ESNGKIY

-157 NDGRDTQLTGGIQS
+157 NDGRDTQLTDGIQS
-171 SMAVTNVKITAD
+171 SMTVTNVKVTTD

-189 AGTNV
+189 AGTSV

-222 ITTNGDYEFTLTNA
+222 VTTNGDYEFALTNA
-236 SGKTKTHTINVTNY
+236 SGKTKTHKVSVTNY

-291 QTKDWRVLYKNTE
+291 QTKDWRVVYKNTE

-324 DKMYLQGTKGYFRGP
+324 DKMYLSGIKGYFRGP

-370 CNYTPSEPIRYAYY
+370 CNYTPGEPTKRYAYY
-384 PKGTTFV
+384 PKGTIFA

-406 TAYGYRTAKFYTSD
+406 KAHGSSTAKFYTSD
-420 GGEIEKTDSD
+420 GGGAEKTDSD
-430 GFTYRE
+430 RFTYRT
-436 PEAGK
+436 PEANN
-441 PVYITQTY
+441 PVYVTVTY
-449 YNYIPSSKNSTV
+449 YYYNPSSKNSTV
-461 GSILGNSLGWLA
+461 GSILGDSWGWLA
-473 SPCVSLRSSFANF
+473 SPCVVLDTH
-486 YVRYAGSSDVDASFL
+486 VAGFFVHGAVSRTVNALDLYTSNGST
-501 RNSDNGANR
+501 NSHGE
-510 GSRGVRP
+510 GVRP
-517 LVSLGSMLRIDTSD
+517 LVSLGSMLQIDTSD
-531 AARDGSTSAK
+531 TARDGSTSAK

>member
-1 MKNMKKQDRGISLI
+1 MKKQKQGISLI

-69 SAAGE
+69 SVAGE

-116 EGRSWGVAVEDIDEH
+116 EGRSWGVAVEDIDDH
-131 TQVGSVVLYPGF
+131 TQVGSVVLCPGF
-143 ESDGKIY
+143 ESNGKIY

-157 NDGRDTQLTGGIQS
+157 NDGRDTQLTDGIQS
-171 SMAVTNVKITAD
+171 SMTVTNVKVTTD

-189 AGTNV
+189 AGTSV

-236 SGKTKTHTINVTNY
+236 SGKTKTHKVSVTNY

-291 QTKDWRVLYKNTE
+291 QTKDWRVVYKNTE

-324 DKMYLQGTKGYFRGP
+324 DKMYLSGIKGYFRGP

-370 CNYTPSEPIRYAYY
+370 CNYTPGEPTKRYAYY
-384 PKGTTFV
+384 PKGTIFA

-406 TAYGYRTAKFYTSD
+406 KAHGSSTAKFYTSD
-420 GGEIEKTDSD
+420 GGGAEKTDSD
-430 GFTYRE
+430 RFTYRT
-436 PEAGK
+436 PEANN
-441 PVYITQTY
+441 PVYVTVTY
-449 YNYIPSSKNSTV
+449 YYYNPSSKNSTV
-461 GSILGNSLGWLA
+461 GSILGDSWGWLA
-473 SPCVSLRSSFANF
+473 SPCVVLDTH
-486 YVRYAGSSDVDASFL
+486 VAGFFVHGAVSRTVNALDLYTSNGST
-501 RNSDNGANR
+501 NSHGE
-510 GSRGVRP
+510 GVRP
-517 LVSLGSMLRIDTSD
+517 LVSLGSMLQIDTSD
-531 AARDGSTSAK
+531 TARDGSTSAK

>member
-1 MKNMKKQDRGISLI
+1 MKKQNRGISLI

-51 DNVQTA
+51 ENVQTA

-171 SMAVTNVKITAD
+171 SMAVTNVKVTTD

-263 YVEYIPDTAEYTTD
+263 YVEYIPDTAKYTTD
-277 TNNTGYTSAQTFKT
+277 TNNTGYTSAQTLNT
-291 QTKDWRVLYKNTE
+291 ETKDWRVLYVNSE

-314 IVNDG
+314 IVNSG
-319 TGEKN
+319 T
-324 DKMYLQGTKGYFRGP
+324 YLRGTKGYFRGP

-370 CNYTPSEPIRYAYY
+370 CNYTPSEPTTRYAYY
-384 PKGTTFV
+384 PKGTRFAK
-391 EGDTTIEYNGKTYTK
+391 GDTTIEYNGKTYTK
-406 TAYGYRTAKFYTSD
+406 TAHGNSTAKFYTSD
-420 GGEIEKTDSD
+420 GGGVEKTDGD
-430 GFTYRE
+430 GFTYRTPE
-436 PEAGK
+436 PDN
-441 PVYITQTY
+441 PVYATETY
-449 YNYIPSSKNSTV
+449 YYYNPRSKNSKV
-461 GSILGNSLGWLA
+461 GSVLGNFGGWLA
-473 SPCVSLRSSFANF
+473 SPCVNLGSFYA
-486 YVRYAGSSDVDASFL
+486 YSCVRLAGSRLVGEYFLYGSYVSSLSLSF
-501 RNSDNGANR
+501 
-510 GSRGVRP
+510 GVRP
-517 LVSLGSMLRIDTSD
+517 LVSLGSMFQIDSSD
-531 AARDGSTSAK
+531 TARDGSKPRK

>member
-1 MKNMKKQDRGISLI
+1 MKKQKQGISLI

-40 KAQLSAVISDI
+40 KAQLSDVI
-51 DNVQTA
+51 
-57 VDQAYYGFYTEK
+57 
-69 SAAGE
+69 
-74 VWTKSQFYEAVATGE
+74 
-89 TNRDNLT
+89 
-96 GTGIVPISKDG
+96 
-107 MVKMTLPNY
+107 
-116 EGRSWGVAVEDIDEH
+116 
-131 TQVGSVVLYPGF
+131 
-143 ESDGKIY
+143 
-150 STLLDVQ
+150 
-157 NDGRDTQLTGGIQS
+157 DGRTSQLTDGIQS
-171 SMAVTNVKITAD
+171 SMTVTNVKITTD
-183 TAGTVD
+183 VAGTVD

-236 SGKTKTHTINVTNY
+236 SGKTKTHKVSVTNY

-277 TNNTGYTSAQTFKT
+277 TNNTGYTSAQTLNT
-291 QTKDWRVLYKNTE
+291 ETKDWRVLYVNSE

-314 IVNDG
+314 IVNNG
-319 TGEKN
+319 T
-324 DKMYLQGTKGYFRGP
+324 YLQGKKGYFRGP

-370 CNYTPSEPIRYAYY
+370 YNYTPSEPTRYAYY
-384 PKGTTFV
+384 PKETTFA

-406 TAYGYRTAKFYTSD
+406 TSHGDSTAKFYTSD
-420 GGEIEKTDSD
+420 GGGIEKTDGD

-436 PEAGK
+436 PEAGN
-441 PVYITQTY
+441 PVYVTQTY
-449 YNYIPSSKNSTV
+449 YGYYNPSLSNSTV
-461 GSILGNSLGWLA
+461 GSILGNSWGWLA
-473 SPCVSLRSSFANF
+473 SPCVGIDSSYAIFG
-486 YVRYAGSSDVDASFL
+486 VRRADGGGVNVDFL
-501 RNSDNGANR
+501 YYSIGFTNSYSN
-510 GSRGVRP
+510 GVRP
-517 LVSLGSMLRIDTSD
+517 LVSLGSMLQIDTSD
-531 AARDGSTSAK
+531 TARDGSMSAK

>member
-1 MKNMKKQDRGISLI
+1 MKKQKQGISLI

-23 IIILAAIVIFSG
+23 IIILTAIVIFSG

-69 SAAGE
+69 SVAGE

-157 NDGRDTQLTGGIQS
+157 NDGRDAQLTGGIQS

-203 FDASENGT
+203 FYASENGT

-263 YVEYIPDTAEYTTD
+263 YVEYIPDTAKYTTD
-277 TNNTGYTSAQTFKT
+277 TNNTGYTSAQTLNT
-291 QTKDWRVLYKNTE
+291 ETKDWRVLYVNSE

-319 TGEKN
+319 T
-324 DKMYLQGTKGYFRGP
+324 YLQGKKGYFRGP

-370 CNYTPSEPIRYAYY
+370 CNYTPSEPTTRYAYY
-384 PKGTTFV
+384 PKGTRFAK
-391 EGDTTIEYNGKTYTK
+391 GDTTIEYNGKTYTK
-406 TAYGYRTAKFYTSD
+406 TAHGGSTAKFYTSD
-420 GGEIEKTDSD
+420 GGGIEKTDSA
-430 GFTYRE
+430 GFTYRT
-436 PEAGK
+436 PEADN
-441 PVYITQTY
+441 PVYATETY
-449 YNYIPSSKNSTV
+449 YYYNPRSKNSTV
-461 GSILGNSLGWLA
+461 GSVLGSSCGWLA
-473 SPCVSLRSSFANF
+473 SPCVNLGSFYA
-486 YVRYAGSSDVDASFL
+486 YSCVRLAGSSLVGEYFLYGSYVSSVSLSF
-501 RNSDNGANR
+501 
-510 GSRGVRP
+510 GVRP
-517 LVSLGSMLRIDTSD
+517 LVSLGSMFQIDSSD
-531 AARDGSTSAK
+531 TARDGSISTK